1 MKISRR
7 DFIRMGGTGAL
18 FAGLGQNKLL
28 GGLGQSFQVS
38 PSSPFYEQLAS
49 DEFPFPF
56 DQTIFEAAERIA
68 NVRRNPADSSQW
80 LTDLNILIK
89 AGKTL
94 DVKVL
99 TADRREDL
107 ARPRDVIS
115 FSGAQSS
122 VDTVLRGYDSPRLHY
137 QVQYREGLGAW
148 KALPP
153 RSFKL
158 PNVSLRAGGQIQA
171 VLLGDDHT
179 FDDADYALPA
189 AYLQTRITGDYM
201 VDFLAR
207 LKANPAWTPE
217 PPLNVL
223 QFSWL
228 LIRAVAHIL
237 AYEDPDFFIHL
248 GDCNGIGAGYKWQSW
263 GLPYKSLTDADY
275 DPIARTLW
283 LRTRKALS
291 GLTPNMPVLFALG
304 NHDGES
310 SWDNAR
316 FRAREWRQ
324 KLFPLPTD
332 ATYNEGGHP
341 NGNYYGFSWGS
352 DGNNR
357 GGAQFL
363 VLDNTGFAGPQPK
376 KPEEWT
382 LGADQLTWFKDTLER
397 TDPEW
402 RFACFHHV
410 LGGWPSG
417 SHEAESG
424 YAYGR
429 GPLFT
434 AEDYQ
439 GLADTSKVEQIKLT
453 ELAKTQGLRAFL
465 YGHDHIF
472 KARRIGPGA
481 NQKDLYGI
489 VAGSTKHVGELEWW
503 QAPYWK
509 RFYGNGFKAVP
520 DFFGPSG
527 ITRLTI
533 RKDQAKFEYVCT
545 GITPNTN
552 LAGGGIIATV
562 QAGATL
568 ANPAP
573 SIKIEVPDGPLE
585 FVRDELD
592 LAASSPRTLRVRNGG
607 GQRLD
612 FNVMGGP
619 IWIKLAFRAGSSCLA
634 ASDIAVSPSS
644 DLPAPGT
651 YSDEISVESPS
662 AKSVQVP
669 VRLTINP
676 APLFPPNNFRAAA
689 TPGVGIVL
697 RWKANPGSRSVVKY
711 RIYLLD
717 GRNGRT
723 LITELA
729 ASKVSYIL
737 RKVNSSA
744 SYRFAIVAVNSAGR
758 ESDPAL
764 ASA

>member
-7 DFIRMGGTGAL
+7 EFIRVSGAGAL
-18 FAGLGQNKLL
+18 FAGLGQNRLL
-28 GGLGQSFQVS
+28 GGLAGALPVR

-56 DQTIFEAAERIA
+56 DQAFFEAAERIA
-68 NVRRNPADSSQW
+68 NVRRNPADPSQW
-80 LTDLNILIK
+80 LTDLNLLIK
-89 AGKTL
+89 QGKAL

-107 ARPRDVIS
+107 ANPREVIS

-122 VDTVLRGYDSPRLHY
+122 IDTVLRGYDSPRLHY

-158 PNVSLRAGGQIQA
+158 PNVNLGAGGQIQA
-171 VLLGDDHT
+171 ILLGDDHT

-189 AYLQTRITGDYM
+189 AYTQTRISGNYM
-201 VDFLAR
+201 VDFLAS

-217 PPLNVL
+217 PPLSSL
-223 QFSWL
+223 QFSFL

-237 AYEDPDFFIHL
+237 AREDPDFFIHL
-248 GDCNGIGAGYKWQSW
+248 GDCNGIGAPYKWQNW
-263 GLPYKSLTDADY
+263 GLPYKNLTDADY
-275 DPIARTLW
+275 DFISRTLW
-283 LRTRKALS
+283 LRTRKAFS

-310 SWDNAR
+310 SWEVTR
-316 FRAREWRQ
+316 IRAREWRQ
-324 KLFPLPTD
+324 KLFPQPTD

-341 NGNYYGFSWGS
+341 QGNFYGFSWGS
-352 DGNNR
+352 DKDNR

-363 VLDNTGFAGPQPK
+363 VLDNSGFTGPLPK

-382 LGADQLTWFKDTLER
+382 LGAEQLAWFQGALER

-417 SHEAESG
+417 SNEGESA

-434 AEDYQ
+434 AEDYK

-453 ELAKTQGLRAFL
+453 ELAKTNGLRAFL

-472 KARRIGPGA
+472 KAKRIGPGA

-489 VAGSTKHVGELEWW
+489 VAGSTKHVGEFAWW
-503 QAPYWK
+503 QAPYWRK
-509 RFYGNGFKAVP
+509 FYGEGFKAAP

-552 LAGGGIIATV
+552 LAGGGIVAAV
-562 QAGATL
+562 QAGAIL

-573 SIKIEVPDGPLE
+573 SIKVEAPEGPLE

-592 LAASSPRTLRVRNGG
+592 PTASSPRTLRVRNGG

-612 FNVMGGP
+612 FRIMGGP
-619 IWIKLAFRAGSSCLA
+619 IWIKVASREGSSCLA
-634 ASDIAVSPSS
+634 AADIAVSPSS
-644 DLPAPGT
+644 DLPEPGT
-651 YSDEISVESPS
+651 HTDEISVEGPG

-669 VRLTINP
+669 VRLTINA

-689 TPGVGIVL
+689 TPGVGIIL
-697 RWKANPGSRSVVKY
+697 RWKASSGSRGVTKY

-717 GRNGRT
+717 AKNVRSR
-723 LITELA
+723 IAELD
-729 ASKVSYIL
+729 ASKASYVL
-737 RKVNSSA
+737 RKVNFSA
-744 SYRFAIVAVNSAGR
+744 EYRFAIVAVNSAGR
-758 ESDPAL
+758 ESDAAF